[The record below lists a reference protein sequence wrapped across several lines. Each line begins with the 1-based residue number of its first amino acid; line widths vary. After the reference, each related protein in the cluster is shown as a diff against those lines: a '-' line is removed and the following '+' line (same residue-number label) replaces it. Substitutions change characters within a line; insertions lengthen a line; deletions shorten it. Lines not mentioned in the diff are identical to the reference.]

1 MLPVMTLI
9 GRPNVGKST
18 LFNRL
23 TRTRNALVSDFPGLT
38 QDRQYGRTSIEG
50 YEFICIDTG
59 GAHNKQQ
66 KGLEKL
72 IKEQRRLAINES
84 NIILFLVDARAGLMP
99 DDIYIA
105 QELLR
110 KNQPTIVIANKIIGL
125 NTHSVLAEFWPLGL
139 GKVYPIDASHNL
151 GITNLLKIIL
161 LLWTKKLALQTNPE
175 YIKQAEEFNDPK
187 HPDQKPQIYN
197 KEKTTQN
204 NKKYLYSSS
213 SPIKVAIIGRPNV
226 GKSTLINCLLDEER
240 VIVFD
245 LPGTTRDSIYV
256 PMQRNSRRY
265 ILIDTAGLRKRNN
278 IQNVVEKYSIIKTI
292 KAIEDANVAILVI
305 DAHQG
310 VSDQDLSLLSLILHN
325 GRALILVVNK
335 WDTISKARY
344 NEVKILIQSRIKF
357 IDFARIHFISAINQQ
372 GINNL
377 FLSINEAYDCSMRP
391 LQASVLTKIIN
402 MAIDKHPPPRIRNRR
417 IKLKYAHAGGY
428 NPPIIVIHGN
438 MTKDLPDSY
447 KKYLI
452 NYFRQ
457 ALHIIGS
464 PIQIQL
470 KESRNPYIPE
480 PNLLKLKK

>member
-38 QDRQYGRTSIEG
+38 QDRQYGRTNIEG

-59 GAHNKQQ
+59 GAHNKQK

-72 IKEQRRLAINES
+72 IKEQRRIAINES

-110 KNQPTIVIANKIIGL
+110 KHKPTIVIANKIVGL
-125 NTHSVLAEFWPLGL
+125 NIHSVLAEFWSLGL

-151 GITNLLKIIL
+151 GISDLLKIIL
-161 LLWTKKLALQTNPE
+161 LLWTKNLDLKTHNK
-175 YIKQAEEFNDPK
+175 YIEKEQEFNNPI
-187 HPDQKPQIYN
+187 HPTQEPQIYN
-197 KEKTTQN
+197 QEKTIKSD
-204 NKKYLYSSS
+204 KKYLYPSS

-226 GKSTLINCLLDEER
+226 GKSTLTNCLLNEER

-245 LPGTTRDSIYV
+245 LPGTTRDSIYI
-256 PMQRNSRRY
+256 PMQRHSRRY

-278 IQNVVEKYSIIKTI
+278 IQNIVEKYSIIKTI

-305 DAHQG
+305 DAYQG

-325 GRALILVVNK
+325 GRSLILVVNK
-335 WDTISKARY
+335 WDTISKTRC

-357 IDFARIHFISAINQQ
+357 LDFARIHFISAINQK

-377 FLSINEAYDCSMRP
+377 FLSINEAYDCSIRP
-391 LQASVLTKIIN
+391 LKSSVLTKIIN
-402 MAIDKHPPPRIRNRR
+402 MAIAKHPPPRIRNRR

-438 MTKDLPDSY
+438 MTKFLPDSY

-452 NYFRQ
+452 NYFHQ
-457 ALHIIGS
+457 ALHIIGA

-470 KESRNPYIPE
+470 KDSRNPYIS
-480 PNLLKLKK
+480 